1 MLRHAGTVLQ
11 VYLSPPRLP
20 HHTHLFLIPPRH
32 PEILL
37 GSTKYTFGVD
47 IWAVGCILGEMVN
60 GRPLFPGT
68 STMNQIERIL
78 ECTGMPIKKDV
89 DSISSPYAG
98 TMLESL
104 PAVNPRPLGEMVAN
118 ASPEALDFIR
128 ECLKFNPDSRPSAT
142 QLLRHTY
149 VSEFHNED
157 EEPVYPHGPLRLP
170 IDDNT
175 KLTAQQYRDWLYEE
189 ITNRRKE
196 SRVKDQQRQK
206 NQLAAGVPV

>member
-20 HHTHLFLIPPRH
+20 HHTLLIPARP